1 MSMEPIDNQ
10 KYIARLLDRF
20 LQGDSTLEEEQILAD
35 YFRSAADLPAE
46 WEDFRTMFR
55 YFDQGME
62 HIDYAQQEEAASGLL
77 SASPTVGRRSSRW
90 WLTAAASLLIL
101 VGMAVSYHHFRQE
114 KPAQV
119 AMTHVRQQ
127 PIARKVNTPPAPVAT
142 PDESQSRK
150 AVVVA
155 SRSKSMGDSPYGRKT
170 SRKSQ
175 GATARI
181 PVEEQAAEHPMSLE
195 PTADASFEELREA
208 QRLAIHNDVVEA
220 VYELLP
226 DDGNLLHLATDE
238 NGAYAI
244 IPTTMV
250 REL

>member
-1 MSMEPIDNQ
+1 MKPIDNQ

-35 YFRSAADLPAE
+35 YFRSATDLPAE

-62 HIDYAQQEEAASGLL
+62 HIDYAQQEEVASGLL

-101 VGMAVSYHHFRQE
+101 VGMAVSYYHFRQE

-119 AMTHVRQQ
+119 GMTYVRQK
-127 PIARKVNTPPAPVAT
+127 PIARKVNMPSAPIAT
-142 PDESQSRK
+142 PDKSQGRKTEVVEPRSQSPGY
-150 AVVVA
+150 
-155 SRSKSMGDSPYGRKT
+155 SHGRKT
-170 SRKSQ
+170 SHKSQ
-175 GATARI
+175 GAVAQI
-181 PVEEQAAEHPMSLE
+181 PAEDRAAEHSMSSE

>member
-1 MSMEPIDNQ
+1 MSMKPIDNQ

-35 YFRSAADLPAE
+35 YFRSAADLPTE

-77 SASPTVGRRSSRW
+77 SASPITAHRPFRW

-101 VGMAVSYHHFRQE
+101 VGMAVSFHHFRQE
-114 KPAQV
+114 KPVQV

-127 PIARKVNTPPAPVAT
+127 PIAKKVNTPPAPIAT

-181 PVEEQAAEHPMSLE
+181 PVEEQAAEHPMSSE

>member
-1 MSMEPIDNQ
+1 MKPIDNQ

-62 HIDYAQQEEAASGLL
+62 HIGYAQQKEVASGLL
-77 SASPTVGRRSSRW
+77 SASPAVGHRPFRW

-101 VGMAVSYHHFRQE
+101 VGMAVSFHHFRHE

-119 AMTHVRQQ
+119 TMTHVRQQ
-127 PIARKVNTPPAPVAT
+127 PIARKANRPSAPIAT
-142 PDESQSRK
+142 PDESQ
-150 AVVVA
+150 
-155 SRSKSMGDSPYGRKT
+155 GRKT
-170 SRKSQ
+170 EVVESRIQLPGDVSHERKTNNKLQ
-175 GATARI
+175 RAVVQI
-181 PVEEQAAEHPMSLE
+181 PAEGRAAEHPISSE
-195 PTADASFEELREA
+195 PTADLSFEELREA

-226 DDGNLLHLATDE
+226 DDGSLLHLATDE

>member
-1 MSMEPIDNQ
+1 MKPIDNQ

-35 YFRSAADLPAE
+35 YFRSAADLPTD

-77 SASPTVGRRSSRW
+77 SASPSVGRRSTRW

-101 VGMAVSYHHFRQE
+101 VGMAVSFHHFRQE

-119 AMTHVRQQ
+119 TMTHTHKQ
-127 PIARKVNTPPAPVAT
+127 PIAKKVNTPLAPVAT
-142 PDESQSRK
+142 PDESQGRK
-150 AVVVA
+150 TVVVA
-155 SRSKSMGDSPYGRKT
+155 PRSQSPGDVTHGRKT

-175 GATARI
+175 GATAQI
-181 PVEEQAAEHPMSLE
+181 PIEEQAAEHPMSSE
-195 PTADASFEELREA
+195 STADPSFEELREA

>member
-1 MSMEPIDNQ
+1 MPMKPIDNQ

-35 YFRSAADLPAE
+35 YFRSAADLPTE

-62 HIDYAQQEEAASGLL
+62 HIDYAQQKEVASGLL
-77 SASPTVGRRSSRW
+77 SASPSVGRRASRW
-90 WLTAAASLLIL
+90 LLTVAASLLIL
-101 VGMAVSYHHFRQE
+101 VGMAVSFHHFRHE
-114 KPAQV
+114 KSTQV

-127 PIARKVNTPPAPVAT
+127 PIARKVNTPSAPIAT
-142 PDESQSRK
+142 SDESQSRK

-155 SRSKSMGDSPYGRKT
+155 PRSQSPGDVTHGRKT
-170 SRKSQ
+170 NNKSQ
-175 GATARI
+175 GADVHI
-181 PVEEQAAEHPMSLE
+181 PIEEHAVEHLVSLE
-195 PTADASFEELREA
+195 STADASFEELREA

>member
-1 MSMEPIDNQ
+1 MKPIDNQ

-35 YFRSAADLPAE
+35 YFRSAANLPAE
-46 WEDFRTMFR
+46 WEDFRTMFH

-77 SASPTVGRRSSRW
+77 SASPITARRSSRW

-101 VGMAVSYHHFRQE
+101 VGMAVSFHHFRQE
-114 KPAQV
+114 KPTQV

-127 PIARKVNTPPAPVAT
+127 PIARKVNTPSAPIAI
-142 PDESQSRK
+142 PKESQGRK

-155 SRSKSMGDSPYGRKT
+155 PRSQLLGDSHGRKT
-170 SRKSQ
+170 NRKSQ

>member
-1 MSMEPIDNQ
+1 MKPIDNQ

-35 YFRSAADLPAE
+35 YFRSAADLPTE

-62 HIDYAQQEEAASGLL
+62 HIDYAQKGEVASGLL
-77 SASPTVGRRSSRW
+77 SASPSVGRRPSRW

-101 VGMAVSYHHFRQE
+101 VGMAVSFHHFRQE

-119 AMTHVRQQ
+119 TMTHTHKQ
-127 PIARKVNTPPAPVAT
+127 PIAKKLNTPSAPIAT

-155 SRSKSMGDSPYGRKT
+155 SRSKSMGDGPHGRKT
-170 SRKSQ
+170 NHKSQ
-175 GATARI
+175 VTAAQI
-181 PVEEQAAEHPMSLE
+181 PVEELAAEHPVSLE
-195 PTADASFEELREA
+195 STADASFEELREA

-238 NGAYAI
+238 NGAYTI

>member
-1 MSMEPIDNQ
+1 MKPIDNQ

-20 LQGDSTLEEEQILAD
+20 LQGDSSLEEEQILAD
-35 YFRSAADLPAE
+35 YFRSATDLPAE
-46 WEDFRTMFR
+46 WEDFRTMFH

-62 HIDYAQQEEAASGLL
+62 HIDYAQQEEMASGLL

-101 VGMAVSYHHFRQE
+101 VGMAVSFHHFWHE

-119 AMTHVRQQ
+119 AMTHIRQQ
-127 PIARKVNTPPAPVAT
+127 HISRKVNTPPALVAT

-150 AVVVA
+150 VVA
-155 SRSKSMGDSPYGRKT
+155 VAPRSKSPGDGPHGKKT
-170 SRKSQ
+170 SSKAQ
-175 GATARI
+175 GLAAQI
-181 PVEEQAAEHPMSLE
+181 SVEEQAAEHPMSSE
-195 PTADASFEELREA
+195 PTADPSFEELREA

>member
-1 MSMEPIDNQ
+1 MKPIDNQ

-46 WEDFRTMFR
+46 WEDFRTMFH

-62 HIDYAQQEEAASGLL
+62 HIDYAQQGEVASGLL
-77 SASPTVGRRSSRW
+77 SALPAVPRRPSRW

-101 VGMAVSYHHFRQE
+101 VGMAVSFHHFRHE

-119 AMTHVRQQ
+119 TMTHVRQQ
-127 PIARKVNTPPAPVAT
+127 PIARKVNTPSAPVAI
-142 PDESQSRK
+142 PEESQ
-150 AVVVA
+150 
-155 SRSKSMGDSPYGRKT
+155 GRKT
-170 SRKSQ
+170 EAVEPRSQSPGVVAHVKERGRKSQ
-175 GATARI
+175 GATAQI
-181 PVEEQAAEHPMSLE
+181 TIEEQAAEHPMSLE
-195 PTADASFEELREA
+195 PTADPSFEELREA

>member
-1 MSMEPIDNQ
+1 MKPIDNQ

-35 YFRSAADLPAE
+35 YFRSAIDLPAE
-46 WEDFRTMFR
+46 WENFRTMFR
-55 YFDQGME
+55 YFEQGME
-62 HIDYAQQEEAASGLL
+62 HIDYAQQEEMASGLL

-101 VGMAVSYHHFRQE
+101 VGMAVSFYHFRHE

-119 AMTHVRQQ
+119 AITHIRQQ
-127 PIARKVNTPPAPVAT
+127 PIARKVNTPSAHVAT
-142 PDESQSRK
+142 PEESQGGK
-150 AVVVA
+150 AEA
-155 SRSKSMGDSPYGRKT
+155 AEPRNESPGDSHGRKT

-175 GATARI
+175 GATAQI
-181 PVEEQAAEHPMSLE
+181 PAEELAAEHPMSSE
-195 PTADASFEELREA
+195 PTADPSFEELHEA

>member
-1 MSMEPIDNQ
+1 MKPIDNQ

-20 LQGDSTLEEEQILAD
+20 LQGDSTLEEEQMLAD
-35 YFRSAADLPAE
+35 YFRSAADLPTD

-62 HIDYAQQEEAASGLL
+62 HIDYVQQEEVASGLL
-77 SASPTVGRRSSRW
+77 SASSSVGRRPFRW

-101 VGMAVSYHHFRQE
+101 VGMAVSFHHFRQE
-114 KPAQV
+114 KPTQV

-155 SRSKSMGDSPYGRKT
+155 SRSKSMGDSPYRRKT
-170 SRKSQ
+170 NRKAQ
-175 GATARI
+175 GVAVQI
-181 PVEEQAAEHPMSLE
+181 PIEEHAAEHPVSPE

>member
-1 MSMEPIDNQ
+1 MSMKPIDNQ

-20 LQGDSTLEEEQILAD
+20 LQGDSSLEEEQILAD
-35 YFRSAADLPAE
+35 YFRSATDLPAE

-62 HIDYAQQEEAASGLL
+62 HIDYAQQKEAASGLL
-77 SASPTVGRRSSRW
+77 SASPTTAHRPFRW

-119 AMTHVRQQ
+119 TMTHTHKQ
-127 PIARKVNTPPAPVAT
+127 PIAKKLNTPSAPIAIPEESQGRKVVAVAPRCKSLGDVSHGRET
-142 PDESQSRK
+142 S
-150 AVVVA
+150 
-155 SRSKSMGDSPYGRKT
+155 SKS
-170 SRKSQ
+170 Q
-175 GATARI
+175 EVAARI
-181 PVEEQAAEHPMSLE
+181 PVEELAAEHPMSSEL
-195 PTADASFEELREA
+195 TADASFEELREA

>member
-1 MSMEPIDNQ
+1 MSMKPIDNQ

-62 HIDYAQQEEAASGLL
+62 HIDYAQQGEVASGLL
-77 SASPTVGRRSSRW
+77 SASPAVGRRPSRL

-101 VGMAVSYHHFRQE
+101 VGMAVSFHHFRQE
-114 KPAQV
+114 KPVQV

-127 PIARKVNTPPAPVAT
+127 PIARKVNRPSAPVAT
-142 PDESQSRK
+142 PNESQGRK
-150 AVVVA
+150 TVVVA
-155 SRSKSMGDSPYGRKT
+155 PRSQSPGDFHGRDT

-181 PVEEQAAEHPMSLE
+181 SVEEQASEHPMPLE

>member
-1 MSMEPIDNQ
+1 MPMKPIDNQ

-35 YFRSAADLPAE
+35 YFRSAADLPTD

-62 HIDYAQQEEAASGLL
+62 HIDYAQQEEVASGLL
-77 SASPTVGRRSSRW
+77 SASPSVGRRPSRW

-101 VGMAVSYHHFRQE
+101 VGMAVSFHHFRQE
-114 KPAQV
+114 KPTQV

-142 PDESQSRK
+142 PEESQGRK
-150 AVVVA
+150 AEAVET
-155 SRSKSMGDSPYGRKT
+155 RSQSPSDSYGRKT
-170 SRKSQ
+170 SRKVQ
-175 GATARI
+175 GAAVQITI
-181 PVEEQAAEHPMSLE
+181 EEQAAEHPMSSE

>member
-1 MSMEPIDNQ
+1 MKSIDNQ
-10 KYIARLLDRF
+10 EYITRLLNRF

-35 YFRSAADLPAE
+35 YFRSAVDLPAE

-55 YFDQGME
+55 YFEQGME
-62 HIDYAQQEEAASGLL
+62 HIDYDRQEEFVSGLL
-77 SASPTVGRRSSRW
+77 SALPIMGRRSSQW

-101 VGMAVSYHHFRQE
+101 VGMAVSFHHFRHE

-119 AMTHVRQQ
+119 AMTHIRQQ
-127 PIARKVNTPPAPVAT
+127 PSAQKVNTSPAPVAT
-142 PDESQSRK
+142 PDESQERK
-150 AVVVA
+150 TVTDV
-155 SRSKSMGDSPYGRKT
+155 SRSKSLGDASYRRKT
-170 SRKSQ
+170 NSKSQ
-175 GATARI
+175 GRAVQI
-181 PVEEQAAEHPMSLE
+181 PANSQVAEHPISSELTDV
-195 PTADASFEELREA
+195 PSFEELREA

-238 NGAYAI
+238 SGAYAI
-244 IPTTMV
+244 VPTTIV